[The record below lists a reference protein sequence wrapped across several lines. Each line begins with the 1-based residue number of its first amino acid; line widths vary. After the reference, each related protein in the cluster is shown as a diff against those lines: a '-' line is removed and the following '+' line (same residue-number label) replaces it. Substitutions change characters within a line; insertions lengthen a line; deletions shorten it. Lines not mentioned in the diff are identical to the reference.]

1 MPTDTIVVVS
11 LVIAMFAI
19 FSVAMAFATLSYKK

>member
-19 FSVAMAFATLSYKK
+19 FSVTMAFATLTYKK